1 MKKIILFVLLV
12 NTCVCGLAKGQ
23 NDVDTIRIT
32 FSLYLGGYGSY
43 RCTTCY
49 AYHKKSYNLQLEKSS
64 GIPRFYQ
71 PPKTIS
77 KESVA
82 KLLNDCNLYSTED
95 RCEYIK
101 ITKDDYSNYIK
112 ILNNKDSL
120 MDYYLLSFIDF
131 EKDPYELKEET
142 FLSLS
147 SCEIIDIIES
157 PYQSPYHILIPQ
169 TPLLKIELISKNTG
183 KTTIE
188 PLWYFDGTAWKVL
201 SHDKIKY
208 IAYEYLMS
216 FLKDIQFDKYVYF
229 EDRFYLLFQ
238 IADVLLNN
246 QQKKD
251 DFKMDQIPPLRD
263 AIM

>member
-1 MKKIILFVLLV
+1 
-12 NTCVCGLAKGQ
+12 
-23 NDVDTIRIT
+23 
-32 FSLYLGGYGSY
+32 
-43 RCTTCY
+43 
-49 AYHKKSYNLQLEKSS
+49 
-64 GIPRFYQ
+64 
-71 PPKTIS
+71 
-77 KESVA
+77 
-82 KLLNDCNLYSTED
+82 
-95 RCEYIK
+95 
-101 ITKDDYSNYIK
+101 
-112 ILNNKDSL
+112 
-120 MDYYLLSFIDF
+120 
-131 EKDPYELKEET
+131 LKEET